1 MAKLDSVTFPGRSG
15 REYRFRIYPW
25 ENEFK
30 PLPGVY
36 IVTERVV
43 EPGKAPMYTPIYLGV
58 TDDLSQAFENH
69 TKNKCFQ
76 MHLAN
81 TIAALPVRSLLDG
94 LRIAK
99 ELADTLKPPCNQNDP
114 Y

>member
-1 MAKLDSVTFPGRSG
+1 MIDSVTFPGRSG

-30 PLPGVY
+30 PLPAVY
-36 IVTERVV
+36 IVTERNV
-43 EPGKAPMYTPIYLGV
+43 EPGKAPIYTPIYLGV
-58 TDDLSQAFENH
+58 TDDLSQVFDNH
-69 TKNKCFQ
+69 TKDECFQ
-76 MHLAN
+76 MYLAN
-81 TIAALPVRSLLDG
+81 TIAVLPVRG
-94 LRIAK
+94 LKDRVRIAK